1 MTSIASPQSSIGAV
15 ARPAALWPGVLAL
28 FLGSIFVLGT
38 GFSHIGAVHNAAHDA
53 RHAAGFPCH

>member
-1 MTSIASPQSSIGAV
+1 MTPIASSHPSVGVA
-15 ARPAALWPGVLAL
+15 ARPAALWPALLAF
-28 FLGSIFVLGT
+28 FLGSVLILGT